1 MFTPLHLALEC
12 KTRTNQQKTMA
23 NSNQLELLNFIVCSL
38 LNVTMFWNSVHLI
51 RIVTIL
57 NLWTKFDS
65 SIGIYLIRNSLT
77 RFGIVFREQM
87 LKTANSVMAT
97 NVPTKVS
104 KAKNL
109 RFLKKIKKN
118 CNELAK
124 LKARRRIYF
133 GMLYQFVTRTK
144 YFRNLY
150 RITIATV
157 HNIICYMN
165 V

>member
-1 MFTPLHLALEC
+1 MFTP
-12 KTRTNQQKTMA
+12 A

-38 LNVTMFWNSVHLI
+38 LNVTMFWNSVRLI

-109 RFLKKIKKN
+109 GFLKKIKK
-118 CNELAK
+118 K
-124 LKARRRIYF
+124 L
-133 GMLYQFVTRTK
+133 QWTRQTQGK
-144 YFRNLY
+144 EMKLFWDAVSICYTYKILPKSLPHHHSHCTY
-150 RITIATV
+150 
-157 HNIICYMN
+157 IICYMN